1 MNNPDESYK
10 NNSIAYQLSEDPT
23 HKRLQI
29 NNVKEDQFSKPY
41 QIAREYFIHVYTY
54 EYLHKQF
61 YFTKESTLIICL
73 ITDVY
78 FSFQRLSSTRYL
90 L

>member
-1 MNNPDESYK
+1 MNNPDESFK

-41 QIAREYFIHVYTY
+41 LIAREYFKAVLELFVNPTANWV
-54 EYLHKQF
+54 L
-61 YFTKESTLIICL
+61 LAACL
-73 ITDVY
+73 RTSQGIV
-78 FSFQRLSSTRYL
+78 LG
-90 L
+90 